1 MQLEKRSREVD
12 MLQERLD
19 LEQFG
24 RRRAQAHINSLLNDF
39 VLSCLQIPQIVN
51 DISIKE
57 VFEELLS
64 KSETLCE
71 FGVEL
76 TAAVQV
82 ASEDSSRIDF
92 LRPAPA
98 EDEENATGETK
109 TNVQCHYYGNLCAVP
124 LDISLDQALEK
135 ISNLLTNE
143 QRLRHEAKHQV
154 IEQMRKQKVVCI

>member
-1 MQLEKRSREVD
+1 MQLEQRSREVD

-24 RRRAQAHINSLLNDF
+24 RRRAQAQINSLLNDF
-39 VLSCLQIPQIVN
+39 VLRCSQISEITN
-51 DISIKE
+51 DINVKQA
-57 VFEELLS
+57 FDELLS

-92 LRPAPA
+92 LRSVPSEA
-98 EDEENATGETK
+98 EETGK
-109 TNVQCHYYGNLCAVP
+109 TNVQCHYDGNLCAVP

-135 ISNLLTNE
+135 ISNLLTSE
-143 QRLRHEAKHQV
+143 QRLRREAKRQV
-154 IEQMRKQKVVCI
+154 IEQMRKHKHVCI